1 MSSKIKL
8 IAAVSVVLVTLSG
21 FAPARSGGRGGSSD
35 GGGCS
40 SSSSGSH
47 NSSDSYDS
55 DYDSGTSSGSDYD
68 SGSTSGSSYDGSST
82 TSTGSSSTGTSSSGS
97 TTGGSYGKK
106 VTKRFN
112 AGSDGYVIVR
122 ITRCAGASPGSDV
135 ELESHVRGDQFAP
148 TYRVRIKYTDQAG
161 NYVDSGDS
169 SVTVGNGE
177 TNDTYVSMNDVGR
190 LDEVAACEIE
200 SLTEES

>member
-1 MSSKIKL
+1 
-8 IAAVSVVLVTLSG
+8 
-21 FAPARSGGRGGSSD
+21 
-35 GGGCS
+35 
-40 SSSSGSH
+40 
-47 NSSDSYDS
+47 
-55 DYDSGTSSGSDYD
+55 
-68 SGSTSGSSYDGSST
+68 
-82 TSTGSSSTGTSSSGS
+82 
-97 TTGGSYGKK
+97 
-106 VTKRFN
+106 
-112 AGSDGYVIVR
+112 VIVR
-122 ITRCAGASPGSDV
+122 ITRCAGDSPGSDV
-135 ELESHVRGDQFAP
+135 ELESHVTGDQFAP